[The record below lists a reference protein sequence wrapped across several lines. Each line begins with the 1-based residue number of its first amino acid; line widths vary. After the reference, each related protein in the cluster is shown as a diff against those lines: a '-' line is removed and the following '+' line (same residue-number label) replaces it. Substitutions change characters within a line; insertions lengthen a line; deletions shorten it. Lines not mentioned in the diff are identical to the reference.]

1 MSLVSAGLCFG
12 AGSQEDAVFVET
24 DEGTDGVETKIE
36 IGLEGVL
43 VNRRNLRP
51 LKWNRKRIYRV
62 QLNSTMGC
70 EPGTQL

>member
-1 MSLVSAGLCFG
+1 MSLVGAGLCFG

-24 DEGTDGVETKIE
+24 DEGTDGVETKAE

-51 LKWNRKRIYRV
+51 LKWNR
-62 QLNSTMGC
+62 
-70 EPGTQL
+70 